1 MNRNNIFIVAACL
14 ILAACGGNNKSRE
27 ANKFQ
32 DPAIVRICDLADRRE
47 GDSLIVFL
55 GDSSARLRYEAA
67 LACASVQD
75 SAAIQPLL
83 RLLRDND
90 LIVRAAAAYALG
102 QTPGVSPDSLISA
115 LLLETDNTTRT
126 NLFEAIGKRAM
137 VPFSLPGYSISRN
150 VVSPSVF
157 MFLDS
162 IKVRTEADLMGYGK
176 AMYWLN
182 YQGMTDPDLM
192 NRMPYILQY
201 AVGESKLYLANAMIR
216 HRAPVW
222 FANNKDYIMNWLPAE
237 KAAEVRIAIMNMIG
251 AIGDDDARKVL
262 LSRAISDSEDPRVR
276 ISAAMNL
283 GRCENIVVD
292 DLQPIISSTE
302 PHLAQICVEGL
313 SAGLPHEQATR
324 LVELCKTAGVPVRA
338 AALRILAKVAREEAL
353 TQIKSEIESSSASVY
368 DQSFFIRAMGSCL
381 GNEALILDITDKLKN
396 SAHPVTR
403 TAWADALY
411 EMLHQE
417 VVIRDIDLWKKITP
431 ELLKLFSLK
440 DQGTLA
446 ILASIFADPALPVT
460 AAVADPSAIRSAQ
473 AALVLPR
480 DIETHNE
487 MQRAITRMEG
497 SEFEPMKV
505 SYNHPINWEKVKE
518 LGKKI
523 VVDVSTSKGDF
534 VIELDVE
541 SAPGSVLNFVEL
553 VESGYFNGK
562 FFHRV
567 VPNFVIQTGCPIGD
581 GYGGLEHTI
590 RSEFATHDY
599 RTGAVGLASAGKDT
613 ESCQWFVTHLP
624 TFGLE
629 GRYTIIGYVTEGMS
643 TVQAVSVGDVINK
656 VTIR

>member
-1 MNRNNIFIVAACL
+1 
-14 ILAACGGNNKSRE
+14 
-27 ANKFQ
+27 
-32 DPAIVRICDLADRRE
+32 
-47 GDSLIVFL
+47 
-55 GDSSARLRYEAA
+55 
-67 LACASVQD
+67 
-75 SAAIQPLL
+75 
-83 RLLRDND
+83 
-90 LIVRAAAAYALG
+90 
-102 QTPGVSPDSLISA
+102 
-115 LLLETDNTTRT
+115 
-126 NLFEAIGKRAM
+126 
-137 VPFSLPGYSISRN
+137 
-150 VVSPSVF
+150 
-157 MFLDS
+157 
-162 IKVRTEADLMGYGK
+162 
-176 AMYWLN
+176 
-182 YQGMTDPDLM
+182 
-192 NRMPYILQY
+192 
-201 AVGESKLYLANAMIR
+201 
-216 HRAPVW
+216 
-222 FANNKDYIMNWLPAE
+222 
-237 KAAEVRIAIMNMIG
+237 
-251 AIGDDDARKVL
+251 
-262 LSRAISDSEDPRVR
+262 
-276 ISAAMNL
+276 
-283 GRCENIVVD
+283 
-292 DLQPIISSTE
+292 
-302 PHLAQICVEGL
+302 
-313 SAGLPHEQATR
+313 
-324 LVELCKTAGVPVRA
+324 
-338 AALRILAKVAREEAL
+338 
-353 TQIKSEIESSSASVY
+353 
-368 DQSFFIRAMGSCL
+368 
-381 GNEALILDITDKLKN
+381 
-396 SAHPVTR
+396 
-403 TAWADALY
+403 
-411 EMLHQE
+411 MLHQE

-460 AAVADPSAIRSAQ
+460 AAVTDPSAIRSAQ

-505 SYNHPINWEKVKE
+505 SYNHPINWEKVKG